1 MRKSKTIAFSAGLV
15 AASTVFVLLEG
26 WTKWEF
32 FWHLAAIPLE
42 ILIAVFIVE
51 SLLERHEARGR
62 RQQLMYIKSYM
73 FRSQMRDLFIADFAA
88 LKSPALTMDG
98 IRRASLD
105 ELRDMR
111 RQAERIEYRSLEA
124 MEPVVGEYVAAEPV
138 WHSFRER
145 AITYNFEDIFLTMID
160 ILHFVYD
167 VKSFT
172 AKHPHAH
179 FIHEAAKRKELMAT
193 TEKILTDGIRVFL
206 DYAIELKEKKPAI
219 FEEMM
224 ADYEA
229 EMRLRETA

>member
-1 MRKSKTIAFSAGLV
+1 MRKSKTIAFSVGLV
-15 AASTVFVLLEG
+15 TASAVFVLLEG

-32 FWHLAAIPLE
+32 FWQLAAIPLE

-51 SLLERHEARGR
+51 SILERHEARGR

-73 FRSQMRDLFIADFAA
+73 FRSQMRDLFLADFAA

-105 ELRDMR
+105 ELREMR
-111 RQAERIEYRSLEA
+111 RQAGKIEYRSLEA
-124 MEPVVGEYVAAEPV
+124 MEAVVGEYVAAEPV
-138 WHSFRER
+138 WHAFRER
-145 AITYNFEDIFLTMID
+145 AITYNFEDIFLNMIA

-167 VKSFT
+167 VRSFK

-179 FIHEAAKRKELMAT
+179 FIHEAAKRADLMAT

-206 DYAIELKEKKPAI
+206 DYALELKEKKPI
-219 FEEMM
+219 LFEEMM
-224 ADYEA
+224 ADYETA
-229 EMRLRETA
+229 MRLREKA